1 MSLLTDRLYL
11 TWLAGNCP
19 ESTGHRG
26 GLFYRDC
33 EGAGQAALHLMR
45 PVLSV
50 STVPPFRALEQSR
63 AGGTR
68 LREGA
73 ARSVR

>member
-1 MSLLTDRLYL
+1 MSSLTDRLYL
-11 TWLAGNCP
+11 AWLASNCP
-19 ESTGHRG
+19 EVTGHRG
-26 GLFYRDC
+26 GLFYRDR
-33 EGAGQAALHLMR
+33 EGLRPGASAFR

-50 STVPPFRALEQSR
+50 GTVPPYGVAAQSR

-68 LREGA
+68 VREGA